1 MRLARF
7 GRPGVS
13 YLDFPANVLQG
24 RVLSTSIPTQYI
36 TDIVPV
42 TYPDPN
48 KIANA
53 ASLLTKAENPLI
65 IVGKGAAYARA
76 EKELQELVSVSNLP
90 FLPTPMGKGN
100 F

>member
-1 MRLARF
+1 M
-7 GRPGVS
+7 
-13 YLDFPANVLQG
+13 LQG
-24 RVLSTSIPTQYI
+24 RVLSGSIPTQYI

-48 KIANA
+48 EIANA
-53 ASLLTKAENPLI
+53 VSLLTKAENPLI

-76 EKELQELVSVSNLP
+76 EKELEELVYVSNLP

-100 F
+100 P